1 MSPQLCSSPYLS
13 YAGLFSAYRVERPVG
28 KTTELLGIPT
38 ILVSR
43 MGEDKIICAHE
54 RSFKMGM
61 FGMFGSKKEGGVD
74 TGEYG
79 SDQVGMMKMLAGMPH
94 MMRKPMMKGRL
105 SHLLS
110 LSEEKRQESIRDMI
124 GAFHSPE
131 VKDKA
136 REKLIATRVEIISE
150 LPEEKRR
157 TIMSSR
163 SEALKSTQDLGS
175 RAHYGGALK
184 PLAIVV

>member
-1 MSPQLCSSPYLS
+1 
-13 YAGLFSAYRVERPVG
+13 
-28 KTTELLGIPT
+28 
-38 ILVSR
+38 
-43 MGEDKIICAHE
+43 
-54 RSFKMGM
+54 MGM

-136 REKLIATRVEIISE
+136 REKLISTWVEIISE

-163 SEALKSTQDLGS
+163 SEALKSAQDLEEADLRIQERVLPDISESARTAFETTWNEIRKNGD
-175 RAHYGGALK
+175 G
-184 PLAIVV
+184 